1 MNTSAKGSCRRAF
14 TDTLCELAPIYPQFN
29 AVTTDARG
37 SVTLERFAQEFP
49 QQFVEMGIAEQDAV
63 SVSAGLAM
71 TGKNVFVCGPACFL
85 TTRSLEQVKVDVAYN
100 HTNVKVVGVSGGLSY
115 GPLGATHT
123 TVTDIAQIR
132 CIFNMMVLLP
142 CDAAQTKALTRQLA
156 EMTGPAYMRMG
167 RGDVYDVYAPDATFT
182 IGKAN
187 QLREGID
194 LTIIACGEMV
204 WYALQAAE
212 KLSAQGIHARVLD
225 MFTVK
230 PLDREAVLKAAQETG
245 CILTVEEHSIYG
257 GLGGAVAELL
267 IQNHPVPMK
276 IMGLPDEDI
285 ILGNSQELFTYY
297 GIDGDGICKG
307 ALELLKQKR

>member
-1 MNTSAKGSCRRAF
+1 MNNNTKGSCRKAF
-14 TDTLCELAPIYPQFN
+14 TETLNALAYDHKELN

-37 SVTLERFAQEFP
+37 SVTLEKFAQEHP
-49 QQFVEMGIAEQDAV
+49 GQFVEMGIAEQDAV
-63 SVSAGLAM
+63 SVSAGMAM

-100 HTNVKVVGVSGGLSY
+100 KTNVKVVGVSGGLSY

-132 CIFNMMVLLP
+132 CIFNMTVLLP
-142 CDAAQTKALTRQLA
+142 CDAAQTESLTRSLA
-156 EMTGPAYMRMG
+156 EFEGPAYMRMG
-167 RGDVYDVYAPDATFT
+167 RGDVYDVYEKGASFT

-187 QLREGID
+187 QLRDGSD

-204 WYALQAAE
+204 WHALQAAE
-212 KLSAQGIHARVLD
+212 TLAAQGIRARVLD

-230 PLDREAVLKAAQETG
+230 PLDREAVLRAARETRR
-245 CILTVEEHSIYG
+245 ILTVEEHSVYG
-257 GLGGAVAELL
+257 GLGSAVAEVL
-267 IQNHPVPMK
+267 IQENPVPMK

-285 ILGNSQELFTYY
+285 ILGNSGDLFKYY
-297 GIDGDGICKG
+297 GLDGDGICKG
-307 ALELLKQKR
+307 ALELLSRR

>member
-1 MNTSAKGSCRRAF
+1 MNTIAKGSCRKAF
-14 TDTLCELAPIYPQFN
+14 TETLNALAYERKEIY

-37 SVTLERFAQEFP
+37 SVTLEKYAQEHP
-49 QQFVEMGIAEQDAV
+49 EQFVEMGIAEQDSV
-63 SVSAGLAM
+63 SVSAGIAM

-132 CIFNMMVLLP
+132 CIFNMTVLLP
-142 CDAAQTKALTRQLA
+142 CDAAQTESLTRSLA
-156 EMTGPAYMRMG
+156 DFTGPVYMRMG
-167 RGDVYDVYAPDATFT
+167 RGDVYNVYEKGTGFT

-187 QLREGID
+187 LLKDGGD

-204 WYALQAAE
+204 WHALQAAE
-212 KLSAQGIHARVLD
+212 KLEAQGIHARVLD

-230 PLDREAVLKAAQETG
+230 PLDREAVLKAAADTG
-245 CILTVEEHSIYG
+245 RILTVEEHSVYG

-267 IQNHPVPMK
+267 MQEHPVPMK

-285 ILGNSQELFTYY
+285 ILGNSGDLFAYY
-297 GIDGDGICKG
+297 GIDGDGIAKG
-307 ALELLKQKR
+307 ALELLAR